1 MSLIL
6 RVKKVPHAL
15 VDILSLNNS
24 VIELFD
30 LQPSDEQTVDIILA
44 SGGKES
50 RHLINGEVLAALGA
64 EGIVINVARGSVID
78 EAALVEDIDTKKIG
92 GTGLDV
98 FADKPNVPQALLNR
112 GNVVVTPHIGSAT
125 HATRA
130 AMAK

>member
-15 VDILSLNNS
+15 VDILSLNN
-24 VIELFD
+24 
-30 LQPSDEQTVDIILA
+30 
-44 SGGKES
+44 
-50 RHLINGEVLAALGA
+50 
-64 EGIVINVARGSVID
+64 SVID